1 MNTESGLPPL
11 DPASFLAALPVP
23 AILLDS
29 QRLVRAYNDPA
40 EAAFL
45 KILAGQDLSASLRRP
60 ALLEAAD
67 QALQTGETASCRF
80 EGGGNPVKTF
90 EADAERI
97 STDQGDFV
105 LIVFLD
111 ITQAL
116 TVDAVRSA
124 FVANV
129 SHELRSPLTTMMG
142 AAEALEGPAKDD
154 PAGRE
159 RMLTLM
165 SQEARRMKN
174 LIDDLLSLSR
184 VESQEFI
191 SPDQPVPLTSVLEGA
206 RERLAER
213 AARRDMDIKVEVET
227 GLPPVSGVDDELFQV
242 FDNLISNAI
251 KYGNAGS
258 TVTVEARQSGS
269 LAQISVHNEGPAISA
284 IHLPRLTERFY
295 RVDKSR
301 SRELGGTGLGLA
313 IVKHI
318 INRHRGRLEVDS
330 SQEKGTTFSVFLN
343 FARDA

>member
-1 MNTESGLPPL
+1 MSSESDLSPL
-11 DPASFLAALPVP
+11 DPAAFLAALPIP

-29 QRLVRAYNDPA
+29 QRVVRLHNGPA
-40 EAAFL
+40 EATFL
-45 KILAGQDLSASLRRP
+45 KIRKGYDLSATLRRP
-60 ALLEAAD
+60 RLLEIVD
-67 QALQTGETASCRF
+67 STLKTGEAASCRF
-80 EGGGNPVKTF
+80 EWGSDPAKTF
-90 EADAERI
+90 EADATRI
-97 STDQGDFV
+97 STAEGDFA
-105 LIVFLD
+105 LIIFLD
-111 ITQAL
+111 ITQTL
-116 TVDAVRSA
+116 KVEAVRSA

-154 PAGRE
+154 PVGQE
-159 RMLTLM
+159 RMLALM

-184 VESQEFI
+184 VESQEYI
-191 SPDQPVPLTSVLEGA
+191 PPHQSVSLKSVLEGA

-213 AARRDMDIKVEVET
+213 AAKRGMEIKVEVET

-242 FDNLISNAI
+242 FDNLIGNAI
-251 KYGNAGS
+251 KYGSAGS

-269 LAQISVHNEGPAISA
+269 LALISVHNEGPAIPA

-318 INRHRGRLEVDS
+318 INRHRGRLDVQS
-330 SQEKGTTFSVFLN
+330 SDADGTTFSVFLN
-343 FARDA
+343 FAQKG

>member
-1 MNTESGLPPL
+1 MNSESGLPLL
-11 DPASFLAALPVP
+11 DPTSFLAALPVP

-29 QRLVRAYNDPA
+29 QRVIRVYNDPA
-40 EAAFL
+40 EATFRNVR
-45 KILAGQDLSASLRRP
+45 AGYDLSATLRRP
-60 ALLEAAD
+60 RLLEAVD
-67 QALQTGETASCRF
+67 RALETGKTESCRF
-80 EGGGNPVKTF
+80 EWGGDPAKTF
-90 EADAERI
+90 EADASRI
-97 STDQGDFV
+97 STPESAFV
-105 LIVFLD
+105 LVIFLD

-116 TVDAVRSA
+116 KVEAVRSA

-142 AAEALEGPAKDD
+142 AAEALEGPARDD
-154 PAGRE
+154 PVGRD
-159 RMLTLM
+159 RMLALM
-165 SQEARRMKN
+165 SQEAWRMKN

-191 SPDQPVPLTSVLEGA
+191 PPNQSVALKPVLESA

-213 AARRDMDIKVEVET
+213 AAKRDMDIKVTIET

-251 KYGNAGS
+251 KYGSAGS

-269 LAQISVHNEGPAISA
+269 LALVSVHNEGPAIPA
-284 IHLPRLTERFY
+284 LHLPRLTERFY

-318 INRHRGRLEVDS
+318 VNRHRGRLEVAS
-330 SQEKGTTFSVFLN
+330 SEKDGTTFSVFLN
-343 FARDA
+343 FAGTG